1 VGRVIV
7 QAISLV
13 RVAVAVVNVIA
24 ALSVPVPVMSVV
36 ATAAKVVVP
45 QPVLVTEVA
54 TATANVGSFKVIF
67 LPAVMST
74 EDLKA
79 KVVVLA
85 VLTTGYE
92 MWRVA
97 S

>member
-1 VGRVIV
+1 MIV

-24 ALSVPVPVMSVV
+24 ASAVPVPVMSVV
-36 ATAAKVVVP
+36 PTAVKVVVP

-67 LPAVMST
+67 LPDDMST

-79 KVVVLA
+79 KVVVLV

>member
-1 VGRVIV
+1 MGRVIV
-7 QAISLV
+7 QAVSLV
-13 RVAVAVVNVIA
+13 RVLVAVVNVIA
-24 ALSVPVPVMSVV
+24 ALSVPVPVMSEV
-36 ATAAKVVVP
+36 ATAAKVVVE
-45 QPVLVTEVA
+45 QLLVTVVAAA
-54 TATANVGSFKVIF
+54 TAKVGSFKVIF
-67 LPAVMST
+67 LPTAIST

-79 KVVVLA
+79 KVVALA